1 MTDKALAERLR
12 KLAQAYRSVVVV
24 DVTSINEAT
33 DLERAADLIEQM
45 AQAEPVAW
53 KAGGHL
59 CFDLDAIPSHLL
71 PPNKPAPQP
80 LYLAPPA
87 REPLSDTAS
96 KEREMNEWKV
106 VPVEPTP
113 AMLDAARSQSSF
125 PLGVYRAMLA
135 SAPQPPAQPAAHKRQ
150 PMVEFRDAL
159 TDLVRGLEAT
169 NWSSWQGT
177 HKFSEQLDRARE
189 LLDAHGIRSD

>member
-33 DLERAADLIEQM
+33 DLERAADLIERM

-59 CFDLDAIPSHLL
+59 FFDLDAIPSHLL

-87 REPLSDTAS
+87 REPLSD
-96 KEREMNEWKV
+96 E
-106 VPVEPTP
+106 
-113 AMLDAARSQSSF
+113 QI
-125 PLGVYRAMLA
+125 RALV
-135 SAPQPPAQPAAHKRQ
+135 Q
-150 PMVEFRDAL
+150 PMDWPPSVTEIVRAVEQAVWEKND
-159 TDLVRGLEAT
+159 D
-169 NWSSWQGT
+169 
-177 HKFSEQLDRARE
+177 
-189 LLDAHGIRSD
+189 

>member
-59 CFDLDAIPSHLL
+59 FFDLDAIPSHLL

-87 REPLSDTAS
+87 REPLSDEQIERVRAS
-96 KEREMNEWKV
+96 CV
-106 VPVEPTP
+106 DTP
-113 AMLDAARSQSSF
+113 AELAGRRYGWAINFAR
-125 PLGVYRAMLA
+125 AI
-135 SAPQPPAQPAAHKRQ
+135 
-150 PMVEFRDAL
+150 
-159 TDLVRGLEAT
+159 
-169 NWSSWQGT
+169 
-177 HKFSEQLDRARE
+177 EQ
-189 LLDAHGIRSD
+189 AHGIRSEK